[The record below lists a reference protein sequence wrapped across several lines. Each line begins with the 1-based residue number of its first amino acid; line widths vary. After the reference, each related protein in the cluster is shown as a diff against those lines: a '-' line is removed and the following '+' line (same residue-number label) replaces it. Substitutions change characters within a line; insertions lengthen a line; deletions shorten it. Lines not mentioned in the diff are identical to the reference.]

1 MLDDLTPG
9 SSRAALRREQLGQGT
24 RTASPRIHQPVA
36 QARPG
41 HSDAPHYRPD
51 IDGLRAVAVLSVVAF
66 HLGVPG
72 IRGGFIGVDIFFVI
86 SGYLI
91 TGIITREIASGTFSL
106 ADFYVRRIR
115 RILPALLLVL
125 GVVTGFAVFLLF
137 PGELVDYANSLVAA
151 LFFVSNLYFLSKAQ
165 YFGGAA
171 DSMPLLHTWSLA
183 IEEQF
188 YLFFPLGL
196 MLVARLPWLWAR
208 LRFVIAAVALA
219 SFAASVVLVAVHQE
233 LAFYLLV
240 SRAWELCAGAL
251 LATGF
256 VPAIRH
262 RLLAELLG
270 LAGLAV
276 IIAAVLLYHRAIH
289 FPGLLAAPPVVAA
302 VAIIHAGSLPGTI
315 ASRLLGARAP
325 VLIGK
330 ISYSLY
336 LWHWPLIVFWHLGSG
351 RQPDLPA
358 MAGIFVASLALS
370 YLSWRFVETPFRRS
384 TSPVARHPWAAA
396 GLSALLVLGFAWPCW
411 SAGGWP
417 SRFTPEQNQTAAYLA
432 YDDRDIYRRGTC
444 FIDSHVQAAADFDAG
459 RCLTPVE
466 GKPNILILGD
476 SHAAHLWRA
485 MAESLPDANVL
496 QATAS
501 GCKPLIGGAG
511 ERACIGVMNEALL
524 NTRLLDRLDTI
535 VLSARWQPD
544 DLPLLRATVADLARP
559 GLRIY
564 VFGPI
569 ETYETSLPR
578 LLAQAE
584 TRGSGVVEAARLPD
598 ADTTDRLF
606 AAALHDGPARYVSL
620 VDLLCPGGDSCL
632 SRTADGTPL
641 QWDYG
646 HLTLPGA
653 RTVLSLAAQKGQ
665 FP

>member
-1 MLDDLTPG
+1 MLDDVTPG
-9 SSRAALRREQLGQGT
+9 SGPAVLRRERLGQVTG
-24 RTASPRIHQPVA
+24 TASPRI
-36 QARPG
+36 ARPAARARTE
-41 HSDAPHYRPD
+41 HSEAPHYRPD

-91 TGIITREIASGTFSL
+91 TAIITREIASGTFSL
-106 ADFYVRRIR
+106 ANFYVRRIR

-125 GVVTGFAVFLLF
+125 GVATGFAVLLLF
-137 PGELVDYANSLVAA
+137 PGELLDYAKSLVAA

-219 SFAASVVLVAVHQE
+219 SFAVSVLLVAVHQE
-233 LAFYLLV
+233 QGFYLLV

-256 VPAIRH
+256 VPMLRH

-276 IIAAVLLYHRAIH
+276 IIAAVLLYHKGIH
-289 FPGLLAAPPVVAA
+289 FPGLLAVPPVVAA
-302 VAIIHAGSLPGTI
+302 VAVIHTGSRPGTI
-315 ASRLLGARAP
+315 AGRLLGGRAL

-330 ISYSLY
+330 LSYSLY
-336 LWHWPLIVFWHLGSG
+336 LWHWPLIVFWHLGMG
-351 RQPDLPA
+351 RQPDVPA
-358 MAGIFVASLALS
+358 MAGIFLTSLALS

-384 TSPVARHPWAAA
+384 TSPLARHPWAGA
-396 GLSALLVLGFAWPCW
+396 GLAALLVLSFALPCW
-411 SAGGWP
+411 ISGGWP
-417 SRFTPEQNQTAAYLA
+417 SRFTPEQNRTAAYLA
-432 YDDRDIYRRGTC
+432 YDDSEIYRRGTC
-444 FIDSHVQAAADFDAG
+444 FIDSHVQAASDFDAG
-459 RCLTPVE
+459 RCLAPVD
-466 GKPNILILGD
+466 GKPNVLILGD

-485 MAESLPDANVL
+485 MAESLPGANVL

-501 GCKPLIGGAG
+501 GCKPLIGSAG
-511 ERACIGVMNEALL
+511 EQPCIAVMNEVLL
-524 NTRLLDRLDTI
+524 NPGLLARLDTI
-535 VLSARWQPD
+535 VLSARWEAG
-544 DLPLLRATVADLARP
+544 DLPLLRTTVAELARS
-559 GLRIY
+559 GRNIY

-569 ETYETSLPR
+569 ETYGTSLPR

-584 TRGSGVVEAARLPD
+584 TRGPGFVDAARLPD
-598 ADTTDRLF
+598 AGTTDRLF

-620 VDLLCPGGDSCL
+620 VGMLCPGGGSCL